1 MCVERETVFN
11 SEFSSCG
18 VISERGCTSSAQKG
32 EAHRNEDQLWNDPVC
47 TSLVSGKT
55 VGQVCLDGILN

>member
-1 MCVERETVFN
+1 MWRGIIFN

-18 VISERGCTSSAQKG
+18 VILERGCTSSAPRG

-47 TSLVSGKT
+47 TSLVSGKK
-55 VGQVCLDGILN
+55 VSQVCLDSILN